1 MSSKKGPL
9 RLCPGILDL
18 TRIFFDLA
26 CRKNNSKT
34 LSETKTNNMGNFIQK
49 IISSWSQQPTKIVMV
64 GLDAAGKTT
73 ILYKLKL
80 GEVITTARKKTNGKV
95 HFAKQHQKK
104 QKLTTLLSSS
114 LLLFLPDPTTSHHWF
129 QRRIGHVQKI
139 RHDRVGHWGTGFTA
153 QVVAP
158 LLRKRGR
165 RHLHCGQQRS

>member
-1 MSSKKGPL
+1 
-9 RLCPGILDL
+9 
-18 TRIFFDLA
+18 
-26 CRKNNSKT
+26 
-34 LSETKTNNMGNFIQK
+34 MGNFIQK

-80 GEVITTARKKTNGKV
+80 GEVITTARKTNGKTTTGR
-95 HFAKQHQKK
+95 KK
-104 QKLTTLLSSS
+104 NKLTTLLSSS
-114 LLLFLPDPTTSHHWF
+114 LLLFLPDPTTSHHRF